1 MERAFAALYR
11 VRLMPQAPPQTPP
24 ASLSPLGVGVGGTTG
39 GEEGRAHPAA
49 AAGSGNDPAKGRT
62 QRQTSPSPSTSE
74 GTHATHAPPPQLHA
88 SEHTKPQNAKSGDR
102 KQVPE
107 RSEQPNRTGFL
118 SYFSAKLGVGG
129 TTAGN
134 PPQGNT
140 AEDEQ
145 QRATATKLRALGGAK
160 GREHGK
166 GRSRDDTASASSSSS
181 SSSSSATG
189 GGAQPGSSLHGS
201 SSNRFSSALSRLEGN
216 AVHEKGQRG
225 DKGDGG
231 AGGAARGASAAA
243 QGTAHAL
250 LLSQQQQQQV
260 TFFLFVCLCVCCLF
274 GSRGEGRT
282 RSLTRFLKGTP
293 CCRARSRSAVAVAR
307 RTALREV
314 PPSLHAA
321 QDAQR
326 ALGDLFLRQRPER
339 PVFRRFQP
347 GRKGQNSP
355 HCGGR
360 V

>member
-1 MERAFAALYR
+1 
-11 VRLMPQAPPQTPP
+11 
-24 ASLSPLGVGVGGTTG
+24 
-39 GEEGRAHPAA
+39 
-49 AAGSGNDPAKGRT
+49 
-62 QRQTSPSPSTSE
+62 
-74 GTHATHAPPPQLHA
+74 LHA

-181 SSSSSATG
+181 SATG

-260 TFFLFVCLCVCCLF
+260 TFFLLCVCVFVVCLVL
-274 GSRGEGRT
+274 GE
-282 RSLTRFLKGTP
+282 K
-293 CCRARSRSAVAVAR
+293 VAHVR
-307 RTALREV
+307 
-314 PPSLHAA
+314 
-321 QDAQR
+321 
-326 ALGDLFLRQRPER
+326 
-339 PVFRRFQP
+339 
-347 GRKGQNSP
+347 
-355 HCGGR
+355 
-360 V
+360 